1 MIYKVEDRELYN
13 SYMELKKKWEARS
26 KELVEEMIAS
36 GVDKEYSEDGTGYI
50 KLINMP
56 EAKIPN
62 YTRKGFSY
70 IRYYWWKNYIKV
82 IELIVGVLFGTR
94 GIQPHSKRLI
104 MEMVI

>member
-26 KELVEEMIAS
+26 KELVEEMIAT

-56 EAKIPN
+56 EANIPN

-70 IRYYWWKNYIKV
+70 IRYY
-82 IELIVGVLFGTR
+82 
-94 GIQPHSKRLI
+94 
-104 MEMVI
+104 